1 LAREIGRRR
10 EKGRGKGKGKWWDPR
25 LEGDLE
31 DLQEWRLRREIWRGT
46 QNGGSFGGSAGDDF
60 FHQTSKFWREAPMEA
75 LA

>member
-10 EKGRGKGKGKWWDPR
+10 GKGRGKGKGKWWDPR

-31 DLQEWRLRREIWRGT
+31 DLQEWRLGREIWRGT
-46 QNGGSFGGSAGDDF
+46 QNRGPFEGSAGDDF
-60 FHQTSKFWREAPMEA
+60 FHKTSKFWREAHMEA